1 MLSGDAPGRVY
12 RHARRGAR
20 SDVVELFALLHD
32 RWRHRRDGLIEME
45 VTVQTGWDA
54 DRLDL
59 GRVGIVPRPE
69 RLCIAQARDPVLFER
84 AHRRSVR

>member
-1 MLSGDAPGRVY
+1 LRNSGLTNRGQVLIGRPVQIGQG
-12 RHARRGAR
+12 RDREHGAQGAN
-20 SDVVELFALLHD
+20 FALQLE
-32 RWRHRRDGLIEME
+32 RELL
-45 VTVQTGWDA
+45 
-54 DRLDL
+54 RLDL